1 MANMYINAMSA
12 LWNNASTVYSAI
24 KMNVSQS
31 AYSVQSMLLQ
41 LQVNGSDRFSV
52 LHDGTI
58 ITQKNLK
65 LPSAGVIDFNAG
77 DVTVTHTPNELTF
90 AGGSYIFD
98 GVTEVTS
105 TDPGAAAGPI
115 MRLERN
121 SPSAQDGDAIGAI
134 NFRGKNVL
142 TPTAGNT
149 DYANI
154 SAHIIDVGDAVGIGE
169 DGELRL
175 SAQVNGA
182 LLTGLQV
189 HPIAPANTA
198 ITTTTPRLRL
208 TATASA
214 DDAAYNSTT
223 HAFQV
228 GGDAGGRI
236 IMDSNEFQSY
246 NGAAASS
253 MYINGSTIGWNG
265 ALVLSTQP
273 NAAPNF
279 ATVDTYPYLML
290 DKVWT
295 PAAAG
300 VVARVIARGRDSAN
314 NTVEYGNLQWTA
326 TDVTNGSEDATC
338 IIQNM
343 VAGGMSTRLTL
354 DNLGVNI
361 AGDCDLTTTL
371 HVGSTTAP
379 AANTAQ
385 PAFAIGALTGANL
398 AMGPANIM
406 ARNNGSLATLTLN
419 TGCTISSTGVLT
431 TPQLVSN
438 GSFAANGI
446 TMGSDVA
453 SSLTDL
459 TQHIALYGTTY
470 GLNVTSGN
478 INMVSGGG
486 FQFVSGTVKASIS
499 SAGALSCASISTGT
513 LTTSDV
519 FTFDSY
525 CISSDTAAIYGTTGA
540 GNVYLR
546 PNGSGSAT
554 GELRVYSSG
563 TVTVTALTATGQV
576 SSGGLDAGAV
586 FINANGAITGVTTF
600 TASGAISGATV
611 TATSDETLKREI
623 VPIDPVVAHRVML
636 ALHGYHFQWT
646 DSDRK
651 QSGMI
656 AQEVIK
662 AGAPELVF
670 EDEEGKLSLNYNG
683 LLAYVAS
690 AYHYQEARIADLEN
704 KIRRLEALVIP

>member
-77 DVTVTHTPNELTF
+77 DITVTHTPNELTF

-121 SPSAQDGDAIGAI
+121 SPSADDGDAIGAI

-175 SAQVNGA
+175 SAQVNGS

-208 TATASA
+208 TATATA
-214 DDAAYNSTT
+214 DDATSTSTT
-223 HAFQV
+223 HAFQI
-228 GGDAGGRI
+228 GGDTGGRI

-253 MYINGSTIGWNG
+253 MQINGSTIAWNG
-265 ALVLSTQP
+265 QLILATQP
-273 NAAPNF
+273 NALPNF
-279 ATVDTYPYLML
+279 ATVSTYPYLML

-300 VVARVIARGRDSAN
+300 VVARVIARGILL
-314 NTVEYGNLQWTA
+314 E
-326 TDVTNGSEDATC
+326 
-338 IIQNM
+338 
-343 VAGGMSTRLTL
+343 
-354 DNLGVNI
+354 
-361 AGDCDLTTTL
+361 
-371 HVGSTTAP
+371 
-379 AANTAQ
+379 
-385 PAFAIGALTGANL
+385 
-398 AMGPANIM
+398 
-406 ARNNGSLATLTLN
+406 
-419 TGCTISSTGVLT
+419 VL
-431 TPQLVSN
+431 
-438 GSFAANGI
+438 
-446 TMGSDVA
+446 
-453 SSLTDL
+453 
-459 TQHIALYGTTY
+459 
-470 GLNVTSGN
+470 
-478 INMVSGGG
+478 
-486 FQFVSGTVKASIS
+486 
-499 SAGALSCASISTGT
+499 
-513 LTTSDV
+513 
-519 FTFDSY
+519 
-525 CISSDTAAIYGTTGA
+525 
-540 GNVYLR
+540 
-546 PNGSGSAT
+546 
-554 GELRVYSSG
+554 
-563 TVTVTALTATGQV
+563 
-576 SSGGLDAGAV
+576 
-586 FINANGAITGVTTF
+586 
-600 TASGAISGATV
+600 
-611 TATSDETLKREI
+611 
-623 VPIDPVVAHRVML
+623 
-636 ALHGYHFQWT
+636 
-646 DSDRK
+646 
-651 QSGMI
+651 
-656 AQEVIK
+656 
-662 AGAPELVF
+662 
-670 EDEEGKLSLNYNG
+670 
-683 LLAYVAS
+683 
-690 AYHYQEARIADLEN
+690 
-704 KIRRLEALVIP
+704 

>member
-446 TMGSDVA
+446 TMGSDVG

-470 GLNVTSGN
+470 GFNVTSGN

-600 TASGAISGATV
+600 TASGAISGSTV

-690 AYHYQEARIADLEN
+690 AYHYQEQRLDTLES
-704 KIRRLEALVIP
+704 RLERAGL